1 VKRVVV
7 HIDRLALRGV
17 RAEDRETVASA
28 LRAELERQLAR
39 PDAVR
44 DLAQRGNVAR
54 LGLGRVSIVPSAT
67 PEGVG
72 AQAGRAIARGL
83 GS

>member
-7 HIDRLALRGV
+7 HIDRLVLAGFG
-17 RAEDRETVASA
+17 RADRDAVAGA

-44 DLAQRGNVAR
+44 DLAARGHVAR
-54 LGLGRVSIVPSAT
+54 LGLGRVNIVPRAT
-67 PEGVG
+67 PEGSG
-72 AQAGRAIARGL
+72 AQAGQAIARGL

>member
-1 VKRVVV
+1 MKRVFV
-7 HIDRLALRGV
+7 HIDRLVLGGFALEERSAVTG
-17 RAEDRETVASA
+17 A

-44 DLAQRGNVAR
+44 DLARGDVAR
-54 LGLGRVSIVPSAT
+54 LGLGRVNIAPRAT
-67 PEGVG
+67 PEGIGVQA
-72 AQAGRAIARGL
+72 AQAIVRGL

>member
-1 VKRVVV
+1 MKRVFV
-7 HIDRLALRGV
+7 HIDRLVLGGFAGEERGAV
-17 RAEDRETVASA
+17 TSA
-28 LRAELERQLAR
+28 LRAELERQLGR

-44 DLAQRGNVAR
+44 DLAARGDVAR
-54 LGLGRVSIVPSAT
+54 LGLGRVNIAPRAT

-72 AQAGRAIARGL
+72 AQAAQAIVRGL